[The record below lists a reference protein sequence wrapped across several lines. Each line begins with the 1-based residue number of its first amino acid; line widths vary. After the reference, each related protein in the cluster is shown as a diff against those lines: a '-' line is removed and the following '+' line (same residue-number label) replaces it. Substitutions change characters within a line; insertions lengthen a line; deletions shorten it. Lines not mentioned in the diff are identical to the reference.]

1 MMFAIL
7 LNGLLNS
14 SNLHCKKFIGN
25 FSKYIQTAP
34 CVPYIIGS
42 QYGGYESNSIRKF
55 FRKKGNTSEYWRTEI
70 HRIEIQL
77 YTERSVQSGY
87 IWKNFRYFF
96 TVQSGNNRRKILF
109 NFYSVVCVGWVG
121 WVVSDLNLN

>member
-1 MMFAIL
+1 MEEQTGAEDTENIISLDTGIL
-7 LNGLLNS
+7 CTGGS
-14 SNLHCKKFIGN
+14 KYAHCKKFIGN
-25 FSKYIQTAP
+25 FSKYIRTAP

-42 QYGGYESNSIRKF
+42 QYGGFESNSIRKF

-87 IWKNFRYFF
+87 IWKNFQYFF
-96 TVQSGNNRRKILF
+96 YSAVRK
-109 NFYSVVCVGWVG
+109 
-121 WVVSDLNLN
+121 